1 MNREEGVMEQ
11 SKVREKNQGKNQRG
25 RKRQE
30 GKHHEGLA
38 RARPNEAEEDEVLYI
53 IHVKVIDVR
62 FSTTPSR

>member
-11 SKVREKNQGKNQRG
+11 SKVGEKNQGKNQRG

-30 GKHHEGLA
+30 EKYDDGLA
-38 RARPNEAEEDEVLYI
+38 RARRNEAKENEVLYI
-53 IHVKVIDVR
+53 IHDKVIDVR